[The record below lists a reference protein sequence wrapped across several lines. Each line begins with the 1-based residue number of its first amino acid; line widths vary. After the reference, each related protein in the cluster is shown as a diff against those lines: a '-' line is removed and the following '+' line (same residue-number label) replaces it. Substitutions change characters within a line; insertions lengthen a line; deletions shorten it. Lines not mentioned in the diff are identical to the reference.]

1 MIFWINKRERE
12 CSRMDMSML
21 EAGMVT
27 IVSMGIVFL
36 VLTVL
41 WGALELLHKLVA
53 GRGQSDG

>member
-1 MIFWINKRERE
+1 ME
-12 CSRMDMSML
+12 MSML

-53 GRGQSDG
+53 RRGQSDG